1 MPSESKYDKDE
12 IHDLISKGRKRGYL
26 LFEEIDKTF
35 QDEFDSD
42 ADFNEFMSSMD
53 DYGIKI
59 RYKRRG
65 QLPKRRKSDIVSLEG
80 LERTTDPVKL
90 YLREMGNIS
99 LLTREG
105 EIAIAREI
113 ERGEKT
119 IIKALSK
126 TRLVLN
132 EVLSIEDKLDDV
144 PDILHDM
151 FEISED
157 EIGEGILEEKKKE
170 IFKKIAKIRE
180 MSEKLDSIPLSKK
193 YAFTRGRLIVQLS
206 RAIRILSIRSSL
218 REEIIENLR
227 EKLKAVNELEETKEE
242 LNIAL
247 KQATTKRAKN
257 KETDAK
263 LKIKEVNKLL
273 RTFQKEI
280 GLDS

>member
-1 MPSESKYDKDE
+1 MPSDSKYDREE

-42 ADFNEFMSSMD
+42 ADFNEFISSMD

-59 RYKRRG
+59 RYKQRG
-65 QLPKRRKSDIVSLEG
+65 HLPKRRKSDIVSLEG

-132 EVLSIEDKLDDV
+132 EVLAIEDKLDEV

-157 EIGEGILEEKKKE
+157 DIGEGKLEEKKNQ
-170 IFKKIAKIRE
+170 ILKKIGKIRE
-180 MSEKLDSIPLSKK
+180 MSEQHDAISPRKK
-193 YAFTRGRLIVQLS
+193 NSFTRGRLIVQMS
-206 RAIRILSIRSSL
+206 RSIRDLNIRASL

-227 EKLKAVNELEETKEE
+227 EKLKVINELEETKEE
-242 LNIAL
+242 LNLAL
-247 KQATTKRAKN
+247 KQAKTKQAKR
-257 KETDAK
+257 KEAFFRMAEKTGKVQAS
-263 LKIKEVNKLL
+263 V
-273 RTFQKEI
+273 
-280 GLDS
+280 